1 MPEIT
6 DETTFTVRDDVV
18 TEEIEDELVILD
30 LEGDV
35 YFSLNEVG
43 RVIWEQAADG
53 QSFSE
58 VVDAVCEQY
67 EVERE
72 TAAEDAKAFLGE
84 ALDEDLMDIDEN
96 D

>member
-1 MPEIT
+1 MPEIS
-6 DETTFTVRDDVV
+6 DDTTFQVRDDVI

-43 RVIWEQAADG
+43 RVVWEEAADG
-53 QSFSE
+53 KTFEE

-72 TAAEDAKAFLGE
+72 RAAEDAAAFLGE
-84 ALDEDLMDIDEN
+84 ALDEGLMSVA
-96 D
+96 